1 MISPEELK
9 YATDFIISTL
19 KDLRMSKY
27 TIRVYSLHY
36 QELHNYVKDKALVEV
51 DDCRFLAGCLDA
63 AYDFMPLFPFFDKNR
78 N

>member
-27 TIRVYSLHY
+27 TIKVYSLHIMAILLLRKCTAGKRGGVGD
-36 QELHNYVKDKALVEV
+36 ELRN
-51 DDCRFLAGCLDA
+51 RRIA
-63 AYDFMPLFPFFDKNR
+63 ATILTDYKENGGTRP
-78 N
+78 

>member
-27 TIRVYSLHY
+27 TIKVYSLHEWRFCCCGSVP
-36 QELHNYVKDKALVEV
+36 QEKGGVGDELRN
-51 DDCRFLAGCLDA
+51 RRIA
-63 AYDFMPLFPFFDKNR
+63 ATILTDHKENGGTRP
-78 N
+78 

>member
-27 TIRVYSLHY
+27 TIRVYSLH
-36 QELHNYVKDKALVEV
+36 
-51 DDCRFLAGCLDA
+51 
-63 AYDFMPLFPFFDKNR
+63 
-78 N
+78 